1 MTSLST
7 WLLGARPKTLPAAV
21 APVLVA
27 TALAKSGARPL
38 MALLALIVSLALQVA
53 VNYANDYSDGV
64 RGSDTDRIGPTRL
77 VASGL
82 ASAQSVK
89 QAALFSF
96 FIAGLVGLTLAFLT
110 SWWLIVVGAISI
122 AAAWAYT
129 GGKSP
134 YGYNGYGEISVFIFF
149 GLVATMGSFYV
160 QTQTITLKSFLV
172 AVPIGCIACA
182 ILAVNN
188 LRDREKDAQVGK
200 RTLAV
205 RLGDRSSRNFY
216 IGLLVLAEL
225 VALVI
230 FLPMSLITLASLPL
244 MYSLI
249 RGVNQGAQGQ
259 ALIPVLVKTGQLQLL
274 FSLLF
279 SIALWLS

>member
-134 YGYNGYGEISVFIFF
+134 YGYSGYGEISVFIFF

-160 QTQTITLKSFLV
+160 QTQTITLKSFFV

-188 LRDREKDAQVGK
+188 LRDREKDALVGK

-205 RLGDRSSRNFY
+205 RIGDRSSRNFY
-216 IGLLVLAEL
+216 IGILVLAEF

-230 FLPMSLITLASLPL
+230 FLPMSLITLGSLPL

>member
-7 WLLGARPKTLPAAV
+7 WLLGTRPKTLPAAV

-38 MALLALIVSLALQVA
+38 MAILALIVSLALQIG

-134 YGYNGYGEISVFIFF
+134 YGYSGYGEISVFIFF

-160 QTQTITLKSFLV
+160 QTQTITLKSFFV
-172 AVPIGCIACA
+172 AVPIGFIACA

-188 LRDREKDAQVGK
+188 LRDREKDALVGK

-205 RLGDRSSRNFY
+205 RIGDRSSRNFY
-216 IGLLVLAEL
+216 IGLIVLAAL